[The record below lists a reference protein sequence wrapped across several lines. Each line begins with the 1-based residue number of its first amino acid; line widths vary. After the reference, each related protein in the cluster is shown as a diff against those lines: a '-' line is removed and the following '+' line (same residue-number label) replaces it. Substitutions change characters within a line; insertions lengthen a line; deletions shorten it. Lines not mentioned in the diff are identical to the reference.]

1 MNISKYISTLR
12 KVAFFLFLFPTLA
25 LFLSLI
31 FHNFLATKPYKY
43 HQTFSDFVKDE
54 PGNTYVLNCNKEN
67 NFCLEKRLIDSVVKE
82 NKTLDECYVHSTSMS
97 YLTKNDPK
105 VKFHNYFSFDNSLK
119 PSVNKELVN
128 ENFIVTFKTEETINK
143 YCIKNYKIL
152 YEIYKVFPT
161 IIEAKAKLIQKDV
174 RLVTG
179 EAMNPFIYGE
189 TSISNLVKRF
199 PINYIFKPL
208 VYLGV
213 LLMFLYWSYYNK
225 IFQNIKKEFN
235 IFYIFG
241 ILSAIFLFFHVL
253 FLGTSIKTELFSN
266 IRRIIIVLF
275 ILFELL
281 AQIFLTKKIFEL
293 RNTINLFTNL
303 KIVFLKVFFVT
314 AVIIITFLVL
324 IILSIFNL
332 PSKIDYILEW
342 NYFLFLLFFYLLSF
356 LMWKKQN

>member
-1 MNISKYISTLR
+1 
-12 KVAFFLFLFPTLA
+12 
-25 LFLSLI
+25 
-31 FHNFLATKPYKY
+31 
-43 HQTFSDFVKDE
+43 
-54 PGNTYVLNCNKEN
+54 
-67 NFCLEKRLIDSVVKE
+67 
-82 NKTLDECYVHSTSMS
+82 
-97 YLTKNDPK
+97 
-105 VKFHNYFSFDNSLK
+105 
-119 PSVNKELVN
+119 
-128 ENFIVTFKTEETINK
+128 
-143 YCIKNYKIL
+143 
-152 YEIYKVFPT
+152 
-161 IIEAKAKLIQKDV
+161 
-174 RLVTG
+174 
-179 EAMNPFIYGE
+179 
-189 TSISNLVKRF
+189 
-199 PINYIFKPL
+199 
-208 VYLGV
+208 
-213 LLMFLYWSYYNK
+213 MFLYWSYYNK

-356 LMWKKQN
+356 LMWKKQNWLFCDPATS